1 MSDLDAWLDDYRPYI
16 SSVRVCGRADLVGEH
31 ERLNAELTAA
41 VAADKDMLASERVA
55 EAKVAVESVQ
65 AAIEASEMEFTFQGL
80 PFKEWQDLKRQHPP
94 TEGQRTR
101 GHDTNMETYAPAL
114 IAATSLEPKISS
126 EQATR
131 LVERLPLAEAEKL
144 YEAALNANGQV
155 AGPPKSV
162 LAAHI
167 DQVRL
172 NGDSSTT
179 ALPEASPAPSSSDD
193 DDEPSTG

>member
-1 MSDLDAWLDDYRPYI
+1 VSDLDAWLDDYRPYV
-16 SSVRVCGRADLVGEH
+16 STVKVCGRADLVAEH
-31 ERLNAELTAA
+31 ERLNADLIAA

-55 EAKVAVESVQ
+55 AAKATVKAVE
-65 AAIEASEMEFTFQGL
+65 AEIEASERTFTFQGL
-80 PFKEWQDLKRQHPP
+80 GQREWQDLKRQHPP
-94 TEGQRTR
+94 TEEQRER
-101 GHDTNMETYAPAL
+101 GHDSNMETYAPAL
-114 IAATSLEPKISS
+114 IAATSLDPKISV

-131 LVERLPLAEAEKL
+131 LLERLPIAEAEKL

-172 NGDSSTT
+172 NGASSTT
-179 ALPEASPAPSSSDD
+179 ALPEGFLGASSSDD
-193 DDEPSTG
+193 GDEASTG